1 MKETDHTKLWHLRLG
16 HMSEKGLLELSKKG
30 LFRGQAIGSMEF
42 CEHCVLGKQ
51 RRVSFKAAIHRTKST
66 FDYVYLD
73 LWGPSRESSTRE
85 SRYLLTIIDNYSKKV
100 WVFFLKIKDEVFREF
115 KDWKTMIE
123 KQTGKQ
129 VKKLRTD
136 NGLEF
141 VKDEFTSFCKRLG
154 IVRHRTYAERPQQI
168 GVAER
173 MNRTLLE
180 KARCMLSML
189 S

>member
-1 MKETDHTKLWHLRLG
+1 MLRN
-16 HMSEKGLLELSKKG
+16 
-30 LFRGQAIGSMEF
+30 
-42 CEHCVLGKQ
+42 Q
-51 RRVSFKAAIHRTKST
+51 RKVSFKAAIHRTKLT
-66 FDYVYLD
+66 FDYVHSG
-73 LWGPSRESSTRE
+73 LWGPSREPSIE
-85 SRYLLTIIDNYSKKV
+85 GSRYLLTIIDDYSRKV
-100 WVFFLKIKDEVFREF
+100 WVFFLKSKDEVFREF

>member
-1 MKETDHTKLWHLRLG
+1 M
-16 HMSEKGLLELSKKG
+16 
-30 LFRGQAIGSMEF
+30 
-42 CEHCVLGKQ
+42 LGKQ

-66 FDYVYLD
+66 LDYVHLD
-73 LWGPSRESSTRE
+73 LWGPSRETSVE
-85 SRYLLTIIDNYSKKV
+85 GSRYLLTIIDDYSRKV
-100 WVFFLKIKDEVFREF
+100 WVFFLKSKDAAFGEF

-129 VKKLRTD
+129 VKRLRTD

-141 VKDEFTSFCKRLG
+141 VKDEFTSFCKKFG
-154 IVRHRTYAERPQQI
+154 IVRHRTCAGRPQQN

-180 KARCMLSML
+180 KA
-189 S
+189 